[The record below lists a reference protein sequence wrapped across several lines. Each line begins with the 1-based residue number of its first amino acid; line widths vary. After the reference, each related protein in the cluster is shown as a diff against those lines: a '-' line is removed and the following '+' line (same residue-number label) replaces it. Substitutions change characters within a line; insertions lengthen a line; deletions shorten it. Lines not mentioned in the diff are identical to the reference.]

1 MKRSNARRAREGAR
15 FFFWEPMQGVS
26 GKKKEKKRQGVESLA
41 LSFPPTLR
49 VAGLPLSL
57 SSKAVS
63 SRYELRARFKRT
75 AKLDRQGV
83 ESARFD
89 LG

>member
-1 MKRSNARRAREGAR
+1 MLAVQGRVLV
-15 FFFWEPMQGVS
+15 FFFGNPCKVFQVK
-26 GKKKEKKRQGVESLA
+26 KKKEKKRQGVESLA

>member
-1 MKRSNARRAREGAR
+1 MLAVQGRVLV
-15 FFFWEPMQGVS
+15 FFFWNPCKVFQVKKKK
-26 GKKKEKKRQGVESLA
+26 GKKRGKELKVSLCPFRQRFE
-41 LSFPPTLR
+41 
-49 VAGLPLSL
+49 LPDCPSL

-63 SRYELRARFKRT
+63 SRYELRARCKRT